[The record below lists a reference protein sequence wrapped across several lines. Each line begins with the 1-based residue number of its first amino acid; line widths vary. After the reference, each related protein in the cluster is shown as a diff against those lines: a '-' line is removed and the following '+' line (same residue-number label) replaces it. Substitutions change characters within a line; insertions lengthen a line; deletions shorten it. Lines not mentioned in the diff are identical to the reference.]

1 MRAALLFI
9 LLGACGY
16 HLVDPG
22 MGGGRS
28 LFIPVAENPTR
39 WRGIESSLTLSLREE
54 AQRQLDVRL
63 ESKDGADLVL
73 TTQVNNASRRAL
85 VAGRQGNVSVGSAAL
100 TIDWQLVDRSGAQL
114 GEGRFQRNFEFRPDV
129 GENSE
134 DSLRRIARQ
143 ASKAIVMEV
152 SSRLAET
159 D

>member
-1 MRAALLFI
+1 MRVAILFI

-73 TTQVNNASRRAL
+73 TTQVNNASRRVL
-85 VAGRQGNVSVGSAAL
+85 VAGRQGNVSVGSATL

-114 GEGRFQRNFEFRPDV
+114 GGGRFQRNFEFRPDV
-129 GENSE
+129 GETSE
-134 DSLRRIARQ
+134 DSLRRIAHQ
-143 ASKAIVMEV
+143 ASQAIVTEV